1 MWSCLQQISVILSQ
15 TLRMNEPELIRQVQN
30 GNSNA
35 FRYLVSRYQKLVVH
49 ITGRVIQNQED
60 LEDICQEVFIKVF
73 RNMGRFKGDSKLST
87 WIASIAYN
95 TSLDYLKKYRKKE
108 LDFTD
113 RLKQID
119 GDISD
124 NPQGL
129 ERKDLHRYIR
139 EQIEFLPL
147 HYRSV
152 VTLYHLEEFNYKE
165 IEEITGMPEGT
176 VKSYL
181 HRARQ
186 LLKEKLKFAVTEE
199 ILTEGAIQ

>member
-1 MWSCLQQISVILSQ
+1 
-15 TLRMNEPELIRQVQN
+15 MNESELIRQVQN

-35 FRYLVSRYQKLVVH
+35 FRYLVARYQKLVVH
-49 ITGRVIQNQED
+49 ITGRVIQSQED
-60 LEDICQEVFIKVF
+60 MEDVCQDVFVKVF
-73 RNMGRFKGDSKLST
+73 RNISRFKGDAKLST
-87 WIASIAYN
+87 CIASIAYN

-113 RLKQID
+113 RLKPVEN
-119 GDISD
+119 GDAD
-124 NPQGL
+124 NSQGL
-129 ERKDLHRYIR
+129 EKKDLHRYIR
-139 EQIEFLPL
+139 EQIELLPL

-186 LLKEKLKFAVTEE
+186 LLKDKLKFAVTDEV
-199 ILTEGAIQ
+199 LMEGAIR

>member
-1 MWSCLQQISVILSQ
+1 
-15 TLRMNEPELIRQVQN
+15 MNEPELIRQVQN

-35 FRYLVSRYQKLVVH
+35 FRYLVARYQKLVVH

-60 LEDICQEVFIKVF
+60 LEDVCQEVFIKVF
-73 RNMGRFKGDSKLST
+73 RNIGRFKGDAKLST

-113 RLKQID
+113 KLKQTD
-119 GDISD
+119 TGDFTGS
-124 NPQGL
+124 QGL
-129 ERKDLHRYIR
+129 EKKDLHRYIR
-139 EQIEFLPL
+139 EQIELLPL
-147 HYRSV
+147 NYRSV
-152 VTLYHLEEFNYKE
+152 ITLYHLEEFNYKE

-186 LLKEKLKFAVTEE
+186 ILKDKLKFAVTDEVLMEGE
-199 ILTEGAIQ
+199 IK

>member
-1 MWSCLQQISVILSQ
+1 
-15 TLRMNEPELIRQVQN
+15 MNEPELIRQVQN

-35 FRYLVSRYQKLVVH
+35 FRYLVARYQKLVIH

-60 LEDICQEVFIKVF
+60 LEDVCQEVFIKVF
-73 RNMGRFKGDSKLST
+73 KNINRFKGDSKLST

-95 TSLDYLKKYRKKE
+95 TSLDYLKKYRKRV

-113 RLKQID
+113 KLKPEN
-119 GDISD
+119 SD
-124 NPQGL
+124 SGLSQGL

-139 EQIEFLPL
+139 EQIELLPL

-152 VTLYHLEEFNYKE
+152 VTLYHLEEFNYRE

-186 LLKEKLKFAVTEE
+186 LLKDKLKFAVTDE
-199 ILTEGAIQ
+199 ILMEGAIK

>member
-1 MWSCLQQISVILSQ
+1 
-15 TLRMNEPELIRQVQN
+15 MNESELIRQVQN

-35 FRYLVSRYQKLVVH
+35 FRYLVSSYQKLVVH

-60 LEDICQEVFIKVF
+60 LEDVCQEVFIKVF
-73 RNMGRFKGDSKLST
+73 RNINRFKGDAKLST
-87 WIASIAYN
+87 WVASIAYN

-108 LDFTD
+108 LNFTD
-113 RLKQID
+113 KLKQIEGD
-119 GDISD
+119 GPVDSQIM
-124 NPQGL
+124 
-129 ERKDLHRYIR
+129 EKRDLHRYIR
-139 EQIEFLPL
+139 EQIELLPL

-186 LLKEKLKFAVTEE
+186 ILKDKLKFAVTDEV
-199 ILTEGAIQ
+199 LMEGAIK

>member
-1 MWSCLQQISVILSQ
+1 
-15 TLRMNEPELIRQVQN
+15 MNEPELIRQVQN

-60 LEDICQEVFIKVF
+60 LEDVCQEVFIKIF
-73 RNMGRFKGDSKLST
+73 RNITRFKGDAKLST

-113 RLKQID
+113 RMRHAD
-119 GDISD
+119 GEDKD
-124 NPQGL
+124 GFQGP

-139 EQIEFLPL
+139 EQIELLPL

-186 LLKEKLKFAVTEE
+186 LLKEKLKFVVTDKV
-199 ILTEGAIQ
+199 LTEGVIQ

>member
-1 MWSCLQQISVILSQ
+1 
-15 TLRMNEPELIRQVQN
+15 MNEPELIRQVQN

-35 FRYLVSRYQKLVVH
+35 FRYLVARYQKLVIH

-60 LEDICQEVFIKVF
+60 LEDVCQEVFIKVF
-73 RNMGRFKGDSKLST
+73 KNINRFKGDSKLST

-95 TSLDYLKKYRKKE
+95 TSLDYLKKYRKRE

-113 RLKQID
+113 KLKPEN
-119 GDISD
+119 SD
-124 NPQGL
+124 SGLSQGL

-139 EQIEFLPL
+139 EQIELLPL

-152 VTLYHLEEFNYKE
+152 VTLYHLEEFNYRE

-186 LLKEKLKFAVTEE
+186 LLKDKLKFAVTDE
-199 ILTEGAIQ
+199 ILMEGAIK

>member
-1 MWSCLQQISVILSQ
+1 MD
-15 TLRMNEPELIRQVQN
+15 EPELIRQVQN

-35 FRYLVSRYQKLVVH
+35 FRYLVARYQKLVVH

-60 LEDICQEVFIKVF
+60 LEDVCQEVFIKIF
-73 RNMGRFKGDSKLST
+73 KNITRFKGDAKLST

-95 TSLDYLKKYRKKE
+95 TSIDYLKKYRKKE

-113 RLKQID
+113 QLKLVEGED
-119 GDISD
+119 SGSL
-124 NPQGL
+124 QGL
-129 ERKDLHRYIR
+129 EKKDLNRYIR
-139 EQIEFLPL
+139 EQIELLPL

-186 LLKEKLKFAVTEE
+186 LLKDKLKFAVTDEV
-199 ILTEGAIQ
+199 LMEGAIK